1 MSTPAL
7 LRSYERQALVFAK
20 LWRGVAFSTFVVPL
34 LYLGAMGFGLG
45 SLVDDGAGAAEL
57 GGLDYLVFVAPGLLC
72 ATIMLGAAGE
82 SLWPVLGGMKWQGT
96 FNAMVTTPMQPADAF
111 GGYVLWT
118 MTRGAMTAASF
129 LVVGALLG
137 AVVSWWAVLAL
148 PAAMLTALA
157 FATPITAYS
166 AGVETDESF
175 SVIMRIG
182 IIPLFLFSGVFFP
195 LSQLPSVLQPVA
207 WLSPLWHGV
216 ELARGFTTGDF
227 DALVS
232 IGHTVFL
239 LAVVTAGW
247 IVGVR
252 RFTARLTA

>member
-1 MSTPAL
+1 MSAPAL

-57 GGLDYLVFVAPGLLC
+57 DGLDYLVFVAPGLLC
-72 ATIMLGAAGE
+72 ANIMLGAAGE

-96 FNAMVTTPMQPADAF
+96 FNAMVTTPMKPADAF

-118 MTRGAMTAASF
+118 MTRGAMTATSF
-129 LVVGALLG
+129 VIVGALLD
-137 AVVSWWAVLAL
+137 AVVSWWAVLAV

-166 AGVETDESF
+166 GGVETDESF
-175 SVIMRIG
+175 SIIMRLG
-182 IIPLFLFSGVFFP
+182 IIPMFLFSGVFFP
-195 LSQLPSVLQPVA
+195 LSQLPTALQPLA

-227 DALVS
+227 EPLASLGHAAVLV
-232 IGHTVFL
+232 
-239 LAVVTAGW
+239 AVVVAGW
-247 IVGVR
+247 VWGVR
-252 RFTARLTA
+252 RFTARLAS